1 MYYSTL
7 AFRVGSLT
15 PDLKVDFGDLGAQ
28 ALSGASFG
36 DWLKL
41 IAWAR
46 WFNSIAALDSAD
58 PGIPLEEAAF
68 WFIMALF
75 LAEGN

>member
-15 PDLKVDFGDLGAQ
+15 PDLKVDFGDFGAQ
-28 ALSGASFG
+28 ALSGASLG

-46 WFNSIAALDSAD
+46 WFNSIAALDNAV
-58 PGIPLEEAAF
+58 PGMPLEEVAF
-68 WFIMALF
+68 WFIIALF